1 VCPKR
6 QKPQINALVANDL
19 DNNKEEIPEDM
30 LNQLVVED
38 ALSADFYQLSINAL
52 TSTDTENSIKLK
64 SMVKNK
70 VMLILLDSGSSHS
83 FVSKE
88 FVELT
93 KLETVPIQPRKV
105 KLANGEYLTALA
117 KVQNLEW
124 YIQGHT
130 LSSDMIVLDMAPYDA
145 ILGFDWLKQ
154 HSPMECDWTNKTLKF

>member
-6 QKPQINALVANDL
+6 QKPHINAFVANGL
-19 DNNKEEIPEDM
+19 DNNKEEIHEDM

-38 ALSADFYQLSINAL
+38 ALSANFYQLSINAL

-83 FVSKE
+83 YVSKE

-93 KLETVPIQPRKV
+93 KPEIVPIQEK
-105 KLANGEYLTALA
+105 
-117 KVQNLEW
+117 
-124 YIQGHT
+124 
-130 LSSDMIVLDMAPYDA
+130 
-145 ILGFDWLKQ
+145 
-154 HSPMECDWTNKTLKF
+154 